1 MSSPNSS
8 AQPKSADRTA
18 STDRVVSPRRL
29 AIASGVL
36 FFVNGVVYGNWLP
49 RIPELKDQ
57 LGLSNT
63 NLGIT
68 LLGGGIGGV
77 IGSLLAS
84 RVTKRLGSRRLLLRT
99 IVPLPVVMA
108 AIPFVGEA
116 WMLLVLL
123 SLIGLIDVWTDLAMN
138 VQGVIAQERLGRSII
153 NRLHGM
159 WSVGFGIGTLIGSL
173 AAGVGV
179 SFRVQVVVVAVS
191 LLVTVSV
198 VSRSLEPNDPTRAT
212 TSSDVPIRR
221 RHIGIS
227 AVALAVA
234 GAAAI
239 ALEGAPNEGAAL
251 LMRDDLNFGQWAGF
265 GTVAFG
271 IGMVVSRLGGDYVL
285 ERLGDQRLFRLALL
299 LVFVGITAVVLTNVA
314 WLGLIALFVSGLG
327 QGVIFPR
334 LYLVAARV
342 PGMSAGAGL
351 GAMLIGLRLGGMAT
365 SVAMGRIS
373 QSSSVQTA
381 LGVVG
386 VVTLVLLVI
395 SSAAVSGR
403 TASSYGSGA
412 ASHAASNSGA
422 A

>member
-1 MSSPNSS
+1 MTSESPTDSS
-8 AQPKSADRTA
+8 R
-18 STDRVVSPRRL
+18 STRDSVSPRRL
-29 AIASGVL
+29 AIASGAL
-36 FFVNGVVYGNWLP
+36 FFVNGMVYGNWLP

-68 LLGGGIGGV
+68 LLGGGIGGIV
-77 IGSLLAS
+77 GSLLAS

-99 IVPLPVVMA
+99 IVPLPIVMA

-138 VQGVIAQERLGRSII
+138 VQGVIAQERLGRSIM

-159 WSVGFGIGTLIGSL
+159 WSVGFGSGTLVGSL

-179 SFRVQVVVVAVS
+179 SFRFQVVVVALG
-191 LLVTVSV
+191 LLATVGL
-198 VSRSLEPNDPTRAT
+198 VSRSLEPNDPKPT
-212 TSSDVPIRR
+212 TNAADIPARR
-221 RHIGIS
+221 RHLGLA

-239 ALEGAPNEGAAL
+239 ALEGAPNEWAAL
-251 LMRDDLNFGQWAGF
+251 LMRDDLNFGEWAGF

-271 IGMVVSRLGGDYVL
+271 FGMVVSRLGGDHAL
-285 ERLGDQRLFRLALL
+285 ERLGDERLFRLAM
-299 LVFVGITAVVLTNVA
+299 VVVAVGITIVVLTNTA
-314 WLGLIALFVSGLG
+314 WLGLVALFIAGLG

-351 GAMLIGLRLGGMAT
+351 GAMLIGLRVGGMVTA
-365 SVAMGRIS
+365 VAMGRVS

-381 LGVVG
+381 LGIVG
-386 VVTLVLLVI
+386 VVTLVLLVGS
-395 SSAAVSGR
+395 SSAVARR
-403 TASSYGSGA
+403 TAVAPRPSVAPRAAGSTGA
-412 ASHAASNSGA
+412 A
-422 A
+422 